1 MAFPIPSM
9 LLKQLYTRD
18 SLSNTP
24 EGVRFSLK
32 NRLSD
37 AVVTK
42 LIWVKIDDQQLPAAG
57 VTVDLGDGTLIR
69 QDDVA
74 KQPIQFPLRKSID
87 IVCAIPELATGMH
100 KIEVQFETTPFGALT
115 LKVDGSIGEGRAAI
129 IRIPRDNNDDY
140 GSKLYLIENC
150 LYGVD
155 IQPIAIQIAGIGPP
169 QILT

>member
-57 VTVDLGDGTLIR
+57 VTVDLGDGTPVSYTHLR
-69 QDDVA
+69 AHETVLDLVCRLLLEKT
-74 KQPIQFPLRKSID
+74 KQYYFTYHIKS
-87 IVCAIPELATGMH
+87 
-100 KIEVQFETTPFGALT
+100 LT
-115 LKVDGSIGEGRAAI
+115 
-129 IRIPRDNNDDY
+129 
-140 GSKLYLIENC
+140 
-150 LYGVD
+150 
-155 IQPIAIQIAGIGPP
+155 
-169 QILT
+169 